1 MPSRPT
7 AKGTT
12 SSKLGVQARRGS
24 TASSARASSA
34 KTGTKPASKVAA
46 RRVSETKV
54 KAPVARMAV
63 DLKNDRA
70 RNGWLVA
77 GFMALFGVTALTQ
90 LNAQILNR
98 GEVLQKAVAAYRFDV
113 DFEPR
118 ARRGTILSADG
129 KVMAESQD
137 ASVFSLDYSKVPN
150 SPGFFMALSAASG
163 ISVAELQ
170 APALEGARRRTWA
183 NPLPADVT
191 RRIRKVQS
199 DWQADGVSLEKV
211 LVRAYPL
218 GPAASTVVGLVRDGD
233 AISGLERS
241 KAEQL
246 AGTDGKAKGFFDR
259 TGLFVPIRGSEIR
272 ERVNGSDLTLT
283 IDSEIQLE
291 ATQALRNAVTKHGAT
306 SGTVIVIEPST
317 GDILAMANWPSFDP
331 TAPIAAG
338 SDFNM
343 ATMGAYEPGS
353 TWKIMTLA
361 AALETGAV
369 PSDWTGHCTGSIH
382 VANGKVVRCSHGAH
396 GHVDLERAIAES
408 CNTSTVRW
416 GLALGRPEM
425 VEFMRNLRLFDAP
438 QLGMPSERAGRFRED
453 DSPILQLSNLSFG
466 QAMNASPVRLA
477 AAYAA
482 LGNDGKL
489 VTPRLIRAIDG
500 KAQQVIE
507 ERQIVSPA
515 VAALVRSTM
524 VATVSESFGTGKAA
538 RLPGYTL
545 AGKTGTAQK
554 LQRGGLQGYVSNFV
568 GYVPADKPRAMILVM
583 VDNPTQGG
591 YYGGTVAAPVF
602 GDVARA
608 VIRRKGIAPDAE
620 RRGFKPDWIEQ
631 ALSTARAGQSKATP
645 DAAAAA
651 AATTPAAGSNPS
663 PRAARP
669 AAAEPAS
676 TPTPPRRRFN
686 VDVPVTVTVRESR

>member
-1 MPSRPT
+1 MPSRPP
-7 AKGTT
+7 AKGAST
-12 SSKLGVQARRGS
+12 SKLGAQARRAI
-24 TASSARASSA
+24 ASPSRPA
-34 KTGTKPASKVAA
+34 ASKPGAK
-46 RRVSETKV
+46 STV
-54 KAPVARMAV
+54 KAPARRTTEPKVKTTITRIAV
-63 DLKNDRA
+63 DFAADRG
-70 RNGWLVA
+70 RNRWLVA
-77 GFMALFGVTALTQ
+77 GFVALFGFTTLTQ

-98 GEVLQKAVAAYRFDV
+98 GEVLQKAVEAYRFDV
-113 DFEPR
+113 DYEPR

-137 ASVFSLDYSKVPN
+137 ASAFSLDYSKVPN

-163 ISVAELQ
+163 ISVGELQ
-170 APALEGARRRTWA
+170 APALEGARRRNWA
-183 NPLPADVT
+183 HPLPADVT
-191 RRIRKVQS
+191 RRIRKVQR
-199 DWQADGVSLEKV
+199 DWQADGVSLERV
-211 LVRAYPL
+211 LVRTYPL
-218 GPAASTVVGLVRDGD
+218 GPASSTVVGLVRDGE

-241 KAEQL
+241 QAEQL

-259 TGLFVPIRGSEIR
+259 TGLFVPIRGAEIR

-306 SGTVIVIEPST
+306 SGTVIVIEPAT

-331 TAPIAAG
+331 TAPIATG

-361 AALETGAV
+361 AALEVGAV
-369 PSDWTGHCTGSIH
+369 PPDWSGHCTGSIH
-382 VANGKVVRCSHGAH
+382 VASGKVVRCSHGAH

-416 GLALGRPEM
+416 GLALGRPKM

-438 QLGMPSERAGRFRED
+438 NLGLPSERAGRFRED

-466 QAMNASPVRLA
+466 QAMNASPIRLA

-500 KAQQVIE
+500 KPQAVVD
-507 ERQIVSPA
+507 ERQVVSA
-515 VAALVRSTM
+515 SVAALVRGTM

-554 LQRGGLQGYVSNFV
+554 LQRGGMQGYVSNFV

-583 VDNPTQGG
+583 VDNPTRGG
-591 YYGGTVAAPVF
+591 FYGGTVAAPVF

-620 RRGFKPDWIEQ
+620 RRGYNPGWMEG
-631 ALSTARAGQSKATP
+631 ALASVRAGRAPAEPEPVAPATSQAP
-645 DAAAAA
+645 
-651 AATTPAAGSNPS
+651 ATTNASPA
-663 PRAARP
+663 P
-669 AAAEPAS
+669 A
-676 TPTPPRRRFN
+676 RRRFN